1 MKFYTHKQNMTL
13 KRCSDLHNVLVS
25 PFDPVPQFNVIV
37 PLPFQELSSI
47 TQHLRWNCS
56 QSLMI
61 KKDMQV
67 VKK

>member
-47 TQHLRWNCS
+47 TQHLR
-56 QSLMI
+56 
-61 KKDMQV
+61 
-67 VKK
+67 